1 MPASNTTTVNASI
14 EINGGKRRHPEADQ
28 TQPGAFSWSRVMNL
42 PILKQTRFRSN
53 CELNEPWMD
62 TNLEGKII
70 RSHFLFL

>member
-1 MPASNTTTVNASI
+1 MNISP
-14 EINGGKRRHPEADQ
+14 EINDGKRRHSEADQ
-28 TQPGAFSWSRVMNL
+28 AQSGAFSWSRVMNL
-42 PILKQTRFRSN
+42 PILKQTRFRSVN